1 MCACVCVRVCVMLG
15 VLCWVG
21 MGFGERQT
29 KISFLV
35 LPLNPVEHVFNF
47 SESLVSGGNLTYF
60 TRCFDIFKKSSPLS
74 I

>member
-1 MCACVCVRVCVMLG
+1 MCVCDVEC

-21 MGFGERQT
+21 MGFGERQA

-35 LPLNPVEHVFNF
+35 LPLNPVEHVFNL
-47 SESLVSGGNLTYF
+47 SESSLNGGNLNYLI
-60 TRCFDIFKKSSPLS
+60 RCFENFKKSSPLN

>member
-1 MCACVCVRVCVMLG
+1 MCVCVMLG

-21 MGFGERQT
+21 MGFGEKQP

-35 LPLNPVEHVFNF
+35 LPLNPVEHVFNL
-47 SESLVSGGNLTYF
+47 SESSVNGGNLTYL
-60 TRCFDIFKKSSPLS
+60 TRCFENFKKSSPLN

>member
-1 MCACVCVRVCVMLG
+1 MCVCVCVCVCVMLS

-21 MGFGERQT
+21 MGFGERQA

-35 LPLNPVEHVFNF
+35 LPLNPVEHVFNL
-47 SESLVSGGNLTYF
+47 SESSLKGGNLNYLI
-60 TRCFDIFKKSSPLS
+60 RCFENFKKSSPLN